1 MKILFC
7 SLVRSKEKF
16 LVDWH
21 ARIKEIKSL
30 RPDWTLN
37 VSLYE
42 NDSEDNS
49 KEVLRNLD
57 WSFCDWYKLTSEDLN
72 RKYFIGGE
80 RERIM
85 RLSAYR
91 NICIWQ
97 FGDLDLVDRIIMN
110 DVDCGFDPKEAVEII
125 EESLNW
131 DVYSFASRDTRTGDS
146 FYDRWATR
154 LDSGETFWGDHEY
167 DLNGDN
173 PVYVTGNG
181 FTCYNPEP
189 FRCGFTFGYVN
200 HRGQPYYE
208 HTDPDDPLDVD
219 AQERGLKPH
228 DVENAVVCENFRVLG
243 FGKMAFNGKYN
254 TMHHRDEIWL
264 KHTKEKSYDRS

>member
-7 SLVRSKEKF
+7 SLIRSKEEF
-16 LVDWH
+16 LFDWH

-72 RKYFIGGE
+72 RKYFIGTE

-85 RLSAYR
+85 RLSSYR
-91 NICIWQ
+91 NMCVWQ

-110 DVDCGFDPKEAVEII
+110 DVDCSFEPKEAVEII
-125 EESLNW
+125 EESMNW
-131 DVYSFASRDTRTGDS
+131 DVYSFASRDTETGD
-146 FYDRWATR
+146 FLYDRWATR
-154 LDSGETFWGDHEY
+154 LNSEQGWWHEHEY
-167 DLNGDN
+167 DHNGNN
-173 PVYVTGNG
+173 PVWSTGNG
-181 FTCYNPEP
+181 FVCYNPEP

-200 HRGQPYYE
+200 FRSRFADE
-208 HTDPDDPLDVD
+208 KK
-219 AQERGLKPH
+219 GLRTH
-228 DVENAVVCENFRVLG
+228 DVENAVICENFRALG
-243 FGKMAFNGKYN
+243 YGKIAFNGKYK
-254 TMHHRDEIWL
+254 TMHRRDKIWL
-264 KHTKEKSYDRS
+264 DESKRLMGKSD